1 MVVFDKPHALADV
14 PLHYCPGCT
23 HGIVHRLVAEVMDEL
38 GIEDPN
44 KKKKNSKKFSSMS
57 FDDWFNDD

>member
-1 MVVFDKPHALADV
+1 MNSIETIPSLQEEMIKLISDDNNLRERVLKD
-14 PLHYCPGCT
+14 
-23 HGIVHRLVAEVMDEL
+23 IMDEL

-44 KKKKNSKKFSSMS
+44 KKKKSNKKFNSMS